1 MLKQQLAQ
9 KQQQKLSPLQIQ
21 QIKLLELNGI
31 GLENRIDHE
40 LEENPALEE
49 ADEFSVDS
57 ESEDLLP
64 DYENS
69 DDTSQDDLSLG
80 DYRTEDDIPDYKI
93 QQTYYSG
100 ENARE
105 NIPYAESQ
113 SLHEFLSDQ
122 LHLKELPE
130 EEIRIGDY
138 LIGNI
143 DGDGY
148 IRRELSAI
156 SDDLAF
162 QYGMDVSVSE
172 IEKVLHQVQ
181 ELDPPGIAAR
191 DLKECL
197 LIQLNRRENTPGR
210 DLAILILRKYFDAFS
225 KKQYDKII
233 KSLSIDEARLK
244 DAIRVITLLNP
255 RPGGT
260 WESNMETKM
269 AQITPD
275 FLVEAVNG
283 ELVFSMQDQN
293 IPELKINREYSD
305 MLKKQTEGKKDSIQK
320 EALTFIK
327 QKIDSAQWFIE
338 AIKQRNTT
346 LRRTMLAIIEIQRD
360 FFLTG
365 DEFDLKP
372 MILKDVAEI
381 CGYDISTISRVSSS
395 KYVQTNFGIYPLKYF
410 FSEGL
415 ANEEGEE
422 VSTREIKAILK
433 QCIEEENKTKPL
445 TDEALGLELK
455 KKGYD
460 IARRTIAK
468 YREQLN
474 IPVARL
480 RKEI

>member
-130 EEIRIGDY
+130 KEIRIGDY

-162 QYGMDVSVSE
+162 QYGIDVSVAE
-172 IEKVLHQVQ
+172 IERVLHQVQ

-197 LIQLNRRENTPGR
+197 LIQLNRRENTPER
-210 DLAILILRKYFDAFS
+210 DLAILILKKHFDAFS

-233 KSLSIDEARLK
+233 KLLSIDEAQLK
-244 DAIRVITLLNP
+244 DAIRIITLLNP

-260 WESNMETKM
+260 WESAMETKM

-305 MLKKQTEGKKDSIQK
+305 MLKKQTEGKKNSTQK

-381 CGYDISTISRVSSS
+381 CGYDISTVSRVSSS

-433 QCIEEENKTKPL
+433 QCIEDENKIKPL